1 MIKVL
6 LKIWRRLFGK
16 KPQEVKPEERARKA
30 VEPVK
35 TSRGHNKL
43 GRRLGR
49 RMKRKARRDLR
60 KVVNHGRGAKK

>member
-1 MIKVL
+1 MKKLL
-6 LKIWRRLFGK
+6 LKVWRWLFRK
-16 KPQEVKPEERARKA
+16 KEVIEVVKPMKT
-30 VEPVK
+30 EPVK